1 MTDGFHAK
9 RSRCPLWRGAIAFFI
24 LSICC
29 VAVLTATAGIPQSA
43 IRRNMLQSAEF
54 LCEGELFG
62 DAIDGIAGSRIDRY
76 ADSILL
82 GIVWQYDPE
91 DRLGSVMRSAY
102 YHVPYQNENE
112 NLLAAV
118 TEGKAAN
125 QQYLRYWH
133 GSIAVVRP
141 LLTVMSLE
149 EIYRF
154 NGIVLIG
161 SAMLL
166 IIVLLRRHG
175 YTPAAGLLAGM
186 ILTSAWFVPCSLEY
200 TWMFLL
206 MLIDSLIILGLAWMG
221 KREWYGIAFLCFGM
235 IANFFD
241 FLTTETLTLTVPL
254 LLVLWVEKR
263 KEGIYPAVLEDRIR
277 IQRKAEPVIIR
288 ALGAWG
294 VGYAANW
301 ILKWVLASWVLGEN
315 VSPYVA
321 GHVAERIGMTGQGA
335 VGSGRYL
342 AGTLLRNVKCLFPIE
357 YGMGGILA
365 WIMLML
371 GCLYLAF
378 VYRKDGVDNRQV
390 LRYAMIAAIPYV
402 RYLILLNHSYLHYFF
417 TYRAQF
423 STVLA
428 VVMIL
433 DELGVWETIRRVQ
446 RRGKKT
452 G

>member
-1 MTDGFHAK
+1 
-9 RSRCPLWRGAIAFFI
+9 
-24 LSICC
+24 
-29 VAVLTATAGIPQSA
+29 
-43 IRRNMLQSAEF
+43 
-54 LCEGELFG
+54 
-62 DAIDGIAGSRIDRY
+62 
-76 ADSILL
+76 
-82 GIVWQYDPE
+82 
-91 DRLGSVMRSAY
+91 
-102 YHVPYQNENE
+102 
-112 NLLAAV
+112 
-118 TEGKAAN
+118 
-125 QQYLRYWH
+125 
-133 GSIAVVRP
+133 
-141 LLTVMSLE
+141 
-149 EIYRF
+149 
-154 NGIVLIG
+154 
-161 SAMLL
+161 
-166 IIVLLRRHG
+166 
-175 YTPAAGLLAGM
+175 
-186 ILTSAWFVPCSLEY
+186 
-200 TWMFLL
+200 
-206 MLIDSLIILGLAWMG
+206 
-221 KREWYGIAFLCFGM
+221 
-235 IANFFD
+235 
-241 FLTTETLTLTVPL
+241 
-254 LLVLWVEKR
+254 
-263 KEGIYPAVLEDRIR
+263 
-277 IQRKAEPVIIR
+277 
-288 ALGAWG
+288 

-417 TYRAQF
+417 TYRAQL